1 MSSNSSFS
9 PTIMH
14 GAEPFFF
21 PGNDIGVLLIHGITG
36 TPREMLGMGAY
47 LNQQGYTCMGIRL
60 SGHATR
66 VEDLAHCTWQDWYTD
81 VLDGMNVLRCITK
94 HIFLAGLSMGGILS
108 LYTASQIHD
117 LTGVIAMSTPY
128 LISTDWRLKYINLF
142 KLFMK
147 RIKKGAP
154 DWEDKEMLSN
164 HLEYPYFPV
173 EAVIQLN
180 ELCGLMRAGL
190 PQITSPVCLMHSLG
204 DKGVPFESM
213 EQISQAIGSKNTEQI
228 TIQRGSHTM
237 TCDCEKSTVYA
248 NAHAF
253 IQKVISE

>member
-1 MSSNSSFS
+1 M
-9 PTIMH
+9 P

-47 LNQQGYTCMGIRL
+47 LNQQGCTCLGIRL

-66 VEDLAHCTWQDWYTD
+66 VENLAHCTWQDWYSD
-81 VLDGMNVLRCITK
+81 VLDGISSLRCVAK

-117 LTGVIAMSTPY
+117 LSGVIAMSTPY
-128 LISTDWRLKYINLF
+128 MISNDWRLKFINLYKF
-142 KLFMK
+142 FIN
-147 RIKKGAP
+147 RIEKGAP
-154 DWEDKEMLSN
+154 DWEDKEMLSH

-173 EAVIQLN
+173 ESVIQLN
-180 ELCGLMRAGL
+180 ELSGLMRAGL

-204 DKGVPFESM
+204 DKGIPFENM
-213 EQISQAIGSKNTEQI
+213 AQIYQAIGSKTTEQI
-228 TIQRGSHTM
+228 TIERGSHTM
-237 TCDCEKSTVYA
+237 TCDCEKSSVYA

-253 IQKVISE
+253 IQKVISA